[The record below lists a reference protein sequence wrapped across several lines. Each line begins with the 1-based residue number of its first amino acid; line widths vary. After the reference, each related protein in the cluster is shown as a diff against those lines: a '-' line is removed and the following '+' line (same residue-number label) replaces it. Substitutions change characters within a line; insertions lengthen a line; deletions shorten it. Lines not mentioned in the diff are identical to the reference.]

1 MSGFLPVVTDD
12 TTKPEIYDITGKRIE
27 TENISNLPAGI
38 YISNGRKYIVR

>member
-12 TTKPEIYDITGKRIE
+12 AAPEIYDLTGKRIE